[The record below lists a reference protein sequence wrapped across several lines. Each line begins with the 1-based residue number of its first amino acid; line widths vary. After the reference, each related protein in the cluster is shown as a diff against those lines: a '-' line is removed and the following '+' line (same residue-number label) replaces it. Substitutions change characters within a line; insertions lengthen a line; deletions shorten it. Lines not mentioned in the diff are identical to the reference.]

1 MLATTHALLA
11 SNCTKCFHP
20 EGPLPPNL
28 IHILR
33 MTIARLEEEAELGP
47 DDSALAEIKKNLLRV
62 DAELE
67 LSKTVQAEGAA
78 LPAGAREAP

>member
-1 MLATTHALLA
+1 
-11 SNCTKCFHP
+11 
-20 EGPLPPNL
+20 
-28 IHILR
+28 